1 MKIENLCNFYASKYH
16 LSIILLEYLKRNST
30 KKTQIVTFMQEDI
43 RNEIQDLNEKYKY
56 NINLNKE
63 NFQRINNIYEIEPNI
78 TKDMVFI
85 VQGNLG
91 YMKEA
96 NEYIIDLV
104 DKKANIKII
113 NCYDFEKQ
121 KKDMKELI
129 NQNDKILYT
138 TGEKIID

>member
-43 RNEIQDLNEKYKY
+43 RNEIQNLNEKYKY

>member
-43 RNEIQDLNEKYKY
+43 RSEIQDLNEKYKY

-78 TKDMVFI
+78 TKDMIFI
-85 VQGNLG
+85 VQGNMG

>member
-43 RNEIQDLNEKYKY
+43 RSEIQNLNEKYKY

-78 TKDMVFI
+78 TKDMIFI
-85 VQGNLG
+85 VQGNMG